1 MTPDQKRWIDSA
13 SYEQLLEKW
22 RFAPVG
28 DPMFQGD
35 TGDYYSDVM
44 SQKKSKCDHV
54 QASKNIGWG
63 KV

>member
-1 MTPDQKRWIDSA
+1 MMTPKQQEWIDKA

-28 DPMFQGD
+28 DPMFKGD
-35 TGDYYSDVM
+35 TGDYYIDM
-44 SQKKSKCDHV
+44 MRHKKENYDHV

-63 KV
+63 S